1 MERHQSCCR
10 LEFLGRRK
18 RAAGMRSVCLCHS
31 GGPGSPDET
40 LLPCRLS
47 SHWANA
53 QHRLHHRGT
62 TQLRRTE
69 SRASHHTVQTVPLL
83 ASLPSGPGFRAG
95 LGGRSCVSVTH
106 GTVRQCDHS
115 TAFPR
120 LQHQTGSVFVER
132 KRYNNLTSCT
142 PLNVARHARA
152 VHCNAMHSSEQDLG
166 GDLGGLGQTGRRG
179 SPALTSRSKVLGSA
193 RPSNGE
199 MALGL
204 TLLRPCPSRVA
215 QCLVWHAMQIQ
226 PISLA

>member
-1 MERHQSCCR
+1 MNGRDKERVRDFPGAGGRRAGGRCGNGWERERETGMERHQSCCR

-31 GGPGSPDET
+31 GGPGSPDQA

-120 LQHQTGSVFVER
+120 LQHQTGTVFVER
-132 KRYNNLTSCT
+132 KRYNNLTSCR

-166 GDLGGLGQTGRRG
+166 GRTWRTWPDGQTR
-179 SPALTSRSKVLGSA
+179 
-193 RPSNGE
+193 E
-199 MALGL
+199 
-204 TLLRPCPSRVA
+204 PCPD
-215 QCLVWHAMQIQ
+215 Q
-226 PISLA
+226 PV